1 MTAMPSTCWCLRF
14 LSGAARGG
22 TIALDRGEN
31 LVGSGSD
38 CRVLLAGSDAHP
50 RHLIVHVG
58 ELAVALQRIGDA
70 PVRLNGDEVT
80 QRRRSLVPGDEIK
93 VGSFR
98 LQLNRSYAPLAT
110 TTDTG
115 FAESILCEDAQ
126 LLDTLR
132 PAPRRSGTD
141 RRAAVLVM
149 MCASL
154 ALAGWAAWPG
164 AQDRADAPRGPD
176 AAAVQRALAGFSEVE
191 VVTLPGGQFMVR
203 GYVETRT
210 RRQALQS
217 AVEPLGRRV
226 GVSVHAVDEVVEQAR
241 RYVGNSAISL
251 SYQGQ
256 GRIVLSG
263 VSDDPAL
270 RKRIRQLGEDLQPAV
285 LVTDRVRYR
294 DDALARDGSRRAPSE
309 AAQAAQAAQSAQWAA
324 WQAELPARIVGVT
337 DDGNGTRYIQL
348 ANGSRYYEGSVLRSG
363 TRLDRID
370 GSHLQLGTGRD
381 DVAR

>member
-1 MTAMPSTCWCLRF
+1 MPTTSTTTWCLRF
-14 LSGAARGG
+14 HSGAAKGR
-22 TIALDRGEN
+22 TIALERGEN

-38 CRVLLAGSDAHP
+38 CGVLLAGSDARP
-50 RHLIVHVG
+50 RHVIVQVG

-80 QRRRSLVPGDEIK
+80 QRRRSLMAGDEIE

-98 LQLNRSYAPLAT
+98 LQLDRSYAPVAT
-110 TTDTG
+110 AEDTG
-115 FAESILCEDAQ
+115 FPESILCEDAH
-126 LLDTLR
+126 LLEPAR
-132 PAPRRSGTD
+132 PATGQAGSG

-149 MCASL
+149 MCVSL

-164 AQDRADAPRGPD
+164 AQDRGGAAQGPD
-176 AAAVQRALAGFSEVE
+176 AAAIQRAIAGFDEVE
-191 VVTLPGGQFMVR
+191 VLTLPGGQFMVR

-210 RRQALQS
+210 RRLALQS
-217 AVEPLGRRV
+217 AVEPFGRRV
-226 GVSVHAVDEVVEQAR
+226 SVSVHAVDEVVEQAR
-241 RYVGNSAISL
+241 RYVANSAIAM

-263 VSDDPAL
+263 VSDDLGL

-285 LVTDRVRYR
+285 LVTDRVRYG
-294 DDALARDGSRRAPSE
+294 DEALSRAGSRRAAAQATQ
-309 AAQAAQAAQSAQWAA
+309 AAQAAQAAQWTA

-370 GSHLQLGTGRD
+370 GSHLQLGTDRGD
-381 DVAR
+381 AAR